1 MRKTGVTLMEIK
13 QQIEGLKGRDID
25 MQVNRGRKK
34 IENYNGVIEN
44 IYPSV
49 FTVKLADRTLGD
61 MATYS
66 YSDVLCGDVKINET
80 GATN

>member
-13 QQIEGLKGRDID
+13 QQITMLKGKDID

-34 IENYNGVIEN
+34 IENYSGVIDN

-49 FTVKLADRTLGD
+49 FTVKLAGRALGD

-66 YSDVLCGDVKINET
+66 YSDVLCGDVKINE
-80 GATN
+80 AQV